1 MMPPVWM
8 LCYGAAV
15 VTGGA
20 FSVRAVPVMGWV
32 FIAMGAVSFT
42 LPAVYGNYLMAASFG
57 LTHIIFGAVIAR
69 RYGG

>member
-1 MMPPVWM
+1 MAPVWM
-8 LCYGAAV
+8 LLYGAAV

-20 FSVRAVPVMGWV
+20 FSVKIVPVMGWI
-32 FIAMGAVSFT
+32 FILLGCAAFA

-57 LTHIIFGAVIAR
+57 LLHIIFGAIIAK